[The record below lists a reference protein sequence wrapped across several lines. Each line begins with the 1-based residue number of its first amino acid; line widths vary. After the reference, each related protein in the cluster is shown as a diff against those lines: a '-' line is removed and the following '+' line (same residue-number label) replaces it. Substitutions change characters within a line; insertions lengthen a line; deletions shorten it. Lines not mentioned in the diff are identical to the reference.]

1 MRKGFTLIEI
11 ILVLVIISIIAGCSA
26 ISANYYKTI
35 KNKVDAEYYCNAIV
49 SFINNSKSYC
59 RENSCSATVTFD
71 IARNEIRLKNGI
83 NVVNKLAL
91 SNKITLYEVN
101 GRRTSK
107 DIVIDN
113 KGYSNDACTIFL
125 KDNNS
130 IEHEISMRVGTA
142 YVKIIK

>member
-11 ILVLVIISIIAGCSA
+11 IIVLLIMSIIVGCSV
-26 ISANYYKTI
+26 ISAAYYKTI

-83 NVVNKLAL
+83 NMVNKLVL

-101 GRRTSK
+101 GRRTNK

-113 KGYSNDACTIFL
+113 KGFSNDACTIFL

-142 YVKIIK
+142 YVKINK